1 MTHYE
6 TIFTRRA
13 VRRYEPEPLD
23 AETLDEIL
31 AYVRSVEPLGSQT
44 AEFRL
49 LRAEQMGLKLAPH
62 YLVASCAETNEAY
75 ANLGYVMEKLELEL
89 QSRGLGTLWY
99 GMKLPRDAKPGDAI
113 VMAIGR
119 ANQPARQGES
129 DFSRLPLSE
138 VADRDDAVTR
148 AVRLAPSAVN
158 SQPWFIRSGADFVE
172 LEYKGRGLLKARLE
186 KKLNK
191 IDLGIAAR
199 FAVTALEQQGKTVS
213 SVCPET
219 DGRRFRIRISC
230 K

>member
-13 VRRYEPEPLD
+13 VRRYEARPLD

-31 AYVRSVEPLGSQT
+31 AYVRSVEPLGGQT

-49 LRAEQMGLKLAPH
+49 LTPEQMGLKLAPH
-62 YLVASCAETNEAY
+62 YLAASCAETNEAY

-99 GMKLPRDAKPGDAI
+99 GMKLPKDAKPGDAI

-119 ANQPARQGES
+119 AAQPARTGEA

-138 VADRDDAVTR
+138 IAEEDNAVSR

-158 SQPWFIRSGADFVE
+158 SQPWFVRGGKDAVE
-172 LEYKGRGLLKARLE
+172 LEYRGRGLLKARLE

-199 FAVTALEQQGKTVS
+199 FAVTALEQQGKAVS

-219 DGRRFRIRISC
+219 DGRRFCIRIAC